1 MLVLQNAPTGDL
13 QIPGLTFSPVDWPS
27 TTAKFDLTLSLIETP
42 DGLAGAL
49 EYATDLFDRATMER
63 FVGHFANLLVHA
75 AENPEQS
82 LAELRLMGEA
92 EEQLLQV
99 DLNRAEQIY
108 ALPTIV
114 PDLFAQQVERTPEKL
129 AVVGVREALT
139 YRELAERS
147 TALARQLQKAGVR
160 IDQRVGLLADPEPSV
175 LLGMLGILQ
184 SGGGFVPLD
193 PRSPD
198 ERLAWLL
205 EDCDCQVLVTQRRH
219 LERVSAIAP
228 SLQILCLEEIKGSG
242 EAPEPHREP
251 RSLAYIVYTSGST
264 GRPKGVPISHEN
276 LVPMLRWGCDYLGL
290 GEHSRVLQSLSYFFD
305 FGIFEQL
312 TTMLAGGT
320 LFFPGEAA
328 GDPAAF
334 AREIVRRGINTLHT
348 TPAFARELAAC
359 DLSLDSLEIVHLGGE
374 ALARSTVARIQ
385 EAAPH
390 ATVYNGYGP
399 TEATVN
405 SAIYEI
411 GPLTENSWP
420 VMPIGRRSADNAL
433 YILDS
438 AGRLVPFSVR
448 GELLVG
454 GIGVAR
460 GYLNRPDLT
469 AERFVPDPFG
479 SEPGGR
485 LYRTGDLVR
494 YLPSGDIEFL
504 GRIDQQVKVRGFR
517 IEPGEIEAALR
528 EHPAVRETVVI
539 ARPEPSGNLR
549 LIAYVVASG
558 MDSAELRAFLAQR
571 LPAHMVP
578 SAFVALAA
586 LPLTPNGKLDRK
598 ALPEPEQAE
607 AAEPQAGTAPRTPE
621 EEMLAGL
628 WAQLLGL
635 SSVGVDDN
643 FFALGGHSLL
653 AARLVARI
661 REALEIDLPLRALFE
676 APTVAG
682 LAARLATARRAE
694 AIPPLVPRE
703 RSGEVPL
710 SFAQERLW
718 IVDQL
723 SPGNAA
729 YNMPLAVR
737 LDGRLDAAVLAQ
749 SFAKIVRRH
758 ETLRTTFQTVA
769 GRPVQVIAPEA
780 GFVLP
785 RIDLVGL
792 PEEKR
797 AAEAQ
802 RLLAV
807 EAVRPFDLAQGPI
820 LRVLLLR
827 LSEQEHLCLV
837 NMHHIASD
845 GWSLGVLV
853 REVGALYTSFAE
865 GLASPLPPLP
875 VQYADF
881 TLWQREWL
889 QGEVLERQIEFWR
902 NTLAGAPTRLDLPT
916 DRPRPA
922 VASLAGAAV
931 PVALSADLTASLS
944 ALAQRRGATLFMTL
958 LAAFDALLH
967 RITSQED
974 LLVGSPVANR
984 GVTQIEG
991 LIGFFVNTLVLRA
1004 RPTADQPFTALLSEV
1019 RSAALAAYAHQDLPF
1034 ERLVDELAVGRS
1046 LDRNPLFQT
1055 LLAVQNAPVEALD
1068 LPGLTLSPVE
1078 AETATA
1084 KFDLSLALGTSAQG
1098 LAGAIEYATDLFDAA
1113 TVHRFAGWFAR
1124 LLAGAVA
1131 DPEQPLREL
1140 PLLTPSEL
1148 QQTLTAWNDTA
1159 TAYPREATI
1168 HALFAEQA
1176 ALRPTSVALVGDSA
1190 ELSYKDLDVAANRL
1204 AHHLRALGVG
1214 PEVLTAVCLERSL
1227 EAVIT
1232 LLAVL
1237 KAGGAFVPLDP
1248 TYPADRLAFMLADTA
1263 APVLVTEER
1272 LLSRLP
1278 IPEGLRV
1285 VCLDRED
1292 EAIAQRAANDP
1303 GVEVSPDGLAY
1314 VMYTSGSTGRPKGVA
1329 VSHRNVVRL
1338 VRETHFADLSASQ
1351 VFLQLAPLSFDA
1363 STLEIWGPLAN
1374 GGRLAVL
1381 PAGQPTL
1388 AELGAAIE
1396 RFGVTTLWLTA
1407 GLFHQMA
1414 EAEPQSL
1421 RRLSQLLAGGDVL
1434 QAQAIR
1440 RLLAEPGGPVLIN
1453 GYGPTEGTTFT
1464 CCHPMTDPQQ
1474 IPNSVPI
1481 GRPIA
1486 NTRIF
1491 LLDRSATPVPVGVPG
1506 ELYAAGD
1513 GLARGYLN
1521 RPELTA
1527 EKFVPAPTVCGEA
1540 PGARLYRTGD
1550 LARFLPD
1557 GTVEFMGRID
1567 QQVKIR
1573 GFRIEPEE
1581 IQAVLSRHP
1590 QVREALVIVRAE
1602 GDDKRLIGYLIP
1614 AGDEVP
1620 TSAELRDFLRD
1631 QLPEYMIP
1639 SAFVALQAWPLTPN
1653 SKIDRAA
1660 LPAPERTGAADRIA
1674 PRDVLEHEL
1683 ARLWEDVLGV
1693 GPIGIRDDFFALGGH
1708 SLLAVRLMAQV
1719 EEQLGRSLPLT
1730 ALFTAGTVEG
1740 MAALLREESAPESAS
1755 NIIPLQPRGT
1765 RPPFFWVHPAGGDVL
1780 CYAMLSRY
1788 LGDDQ
1793 PLYGIQARGFARDEE
1808 RPNSLEEMAALY
1820 IDEIRLRQPEGPY
1833 FLGGWSL
1840 GGPVAFEMA
1849 RQLRALGETV
1859 GLLAILDG
1867 APFLETARPEESDV
1881 DYLLDI
1887 AAYVGNFWGRA
1898 PEVSPERLATLDP
1911 DGQIAY
1917 VAEGLAAVDFLPPGT
1932 GERQLRR
1939 VLAVYR
1945 ANVTALRAYQ
1955 AGFYPDGLT
1964 LLRAEERPDAP
1975 GLLSRDD
1982 LGWRDL
1988 TGGPVEILTVPGNHL
2003 SLLAEPNVH
2012 VLAAHLR
2019 ACLERAQ
2026 TTASVPLLQSP

>member
-1 MLVLQNAPTGDL
+1 VVPIGRRSADNALYILDSAGRLVPFGVRGELLVGGIGVARGYLNRPDLTAERFVPDPFGPEPGGRLYRTGDLVRYLPSGDIEFLGRIDQQVKVRGFRIEPGEIEAALREHPAVREAAVIARPEPSGNLQLIAYVVAAGIETAELRTFLAQSLPAHMVPAAFVALDALPLTPNGKLDRKALPEPERTGEEATVAAAPRTPTEELVAGLWSQLLEIPHVGIFDSFFTLGGHSLLGARLVSRLRQSLGIELPLRALFEEPTVAGLAERIDALQGSRTIEPPLLPTGVTEAPLSFAQERLWFLDRLEPDSASYNIPAVLRLTGDLDVGTIQRCFREIVRRHGALRTTFTEIDGMPRQVVAPDASVPLPVIDLAGLPETDRDREAAHRIAHEVGRSFDLAQGPLLRLHLLRNGVNDHILIANFHHIASDGWSIGVLVREATALYQAFVQGLPSPLPELPIQYVDFALWQRRWLDGAVLESQLDFWRGELAGAPALLELPTDRPRPAVQTYRGATLGVSLPAEASAAVHTLAQRIGATPFMVLLAAFQTLLHRWSGADDVLVGSPIANRSRVETEGLIGIFVNTVVFPLRLQGGESFLAALDRVRTTTLAGQDHQDLPFELLVDALEVERSLAHSPLFQTMLVLQNAPAGDL

-27 TTAKFDLTLSLIETP
+27 TTAKFDLTLSLVETP
-42 DGLAGAL
+42 EGFAGAL
-49 EYATDLFDRATMER
+49 EYASDLFDHSTMER
-63 FVGHFANLLVHA
+63 FAGHFANLLTHA
-75 AENPEQS
+75 AENPEQP
-82 LAELRLMGEA
+82 LAELRLMGAA
-92 EEQLLQV
+92 EEQLLRV
-99 DLNRAEQIY
+99 DLNLAEQTY
-108 ALPTIV
+108 ALPV
-114 PDLFAQQVERTPEKL
+114 VVHDLFAEQVERTPDKP
-129 AVVGVREALT
+129 AVVGSQAAMT

-147 TALARQLQKAGVR
+147 TALAGQLQKAGVR
-160 IDQRVGLLADPEPSV
+160 IDQRVGLLADAEPSV

-219 LERVSAIAP
+219 LERMSTIAP
-228 SLQILCLEEIKGSG
+228 SLQIFCLDEIEGSG
-242 EAPEPHREP
+242 EALEPHREP

-276 LVPMLRWGCDYLGL
+276 LVPMLRWGCEYLGL

-312 TTMLAGGT
+312 TTVLAGGT
-320 LFFPGEAA
+320 LYFPGEAA

-348 TPAFARELAAC
+348 TPAFARELAAG
-359 DLSLDSLEIVHLGGE
+359 DQTLNSLEIVHLGGE

-385 EAAPH
+385 AVAPQ

-411 GPLTENSWP
+411 GPIGRIGPIGLTTDSAWP

-438 AGRLVPFSVR
+438 AGRLVPFGVR

-454 GIGVAR
+454 GIGVTR

-494 YLPSGDIEFL
+494 YLPGGDIEFL

-558 MDSAELRAFLAQR
+558 ADNTEMRAFLAQR

-598 ALPEPEQAE
+598 ALPEPEQAAVE
-607 AAEPQAGTAPRTPE
+607 HQAGTAPRTPE

-703 RSGEVPL
+703 RSGEAPL

-723 SPGNAA
+723 APGNAA

-737 LDGRLDAAVLAQ
+737 LDGRLDAAALAQ
-749 SFAKIVRRH
+749 SFAEIVRRH

-769 GRPVQVIAPEA
+769 GRPVQVIASEA
-780 GFVLP
+780 RFVLP
-785 RIDLVGL
+785 RIDLAGL
-792 PEEKR
+792 PGEKR

-820 LRVLLLR
+820 VRVLLLR
-827 LSEQEHLCLV
+827 ASEQEHLCLV
-837 NMHHIASD
+837 NLHHIASD

-853 REVGALYTSFAE
+853 REVGALYMAFTE
-865 GLASPLPPLP
+865 GLGSPLPPLP

-889 QGEVLERQIEFWR
+889 QGEVLERQIDFWR

-931 PVALSADLTASLS
+931 PLALSADLASALTE
-944 ALAQRRGATLFMTL
+944 LAQRQGATLFMTL

-967 RITSQED
+967 RITGQED

-1004 RPTADQPFTALLSEV
+1004 RPTAEQRFTDLLSEV

-1046 LDRNPLFQT
+1046 LDRNPLFQA

-1084 KFDLSLALGTSAQG
+1084 KFDISLALGMSNQG
-1098 LAGAIEYATDLFDAA
+1098 LTGAIEYATDLFDAA
-1113 TVHRFAGWFAR
+1113 TVRRFAGWFAR

-1140 PLLTPSEL
+1140 PLLTSGEM
-1148 QQTLTAWNDTA
+1148 QQILTAWNDT
-1159 TAYPREATI
+1159 TTLYPREATI

-1176 ALRPTSVALVGDSA
+1176 ALRPTAIALVGDA
-1190 ELSYKDLDVAANRL
+1190 AALSYRDLDVAANRL

-1237 KAGGAFVPLDP
+1237 KAGGAFVQLDH
-1248 TYPADRLAFMLADTA
+1248 T
-1263 APVLVTEER
+1263 
-1272 LLSRLP
+1272 
-1278 IPEGLRV
+1278 
-1285 VCLDRED
+1285 
-1292 EAIAQRAANDP
+1292 
-1303 GVEVSPDGLAY
+1303 
-1314 VMYTSGSTGRPKGVA
+1314 
-1329 VSHRNVVRL
+1329 
-1338 VRETHFADLSASQ
+1338 
-1351 VFLQLAPLSFDA
+1351 
-1363 STLEIWGPLAN
+1363 
-1374 GGRLAVL
+1374 
-1381 PAGQPTL
+1381 
-1388 AELGAAIE
+1388 
-1396 RFGVTTLWLTA
+1396 
-1407 GLFHQMA
+1407 
-1414 EAEPQSL
+1414 
-1421 RRLSQLLAGGDVL
+1421 
-1434 QAQAIR
+1434 
-1440 RLLAEPGGPVLIN
+1440 
-1453 GYGPTEGTTFT
+1453 
-1464 CCHPMTDPQQ
+1464 
-1474 IPNSVPI
+1474 
-1481 GRPIA
+1481 
-1486 NTRIF
+1486 
-1491 LLDRSATPVPVGVPG
+1491 
-1506 ELYAAGD
+1506 
-1513 GLARGYLN
+1513 
-1521 RPELTA
+1521 
-1527 EKFVPAPTVCGEA
+1527 
-1540 PGARLYRTGD
+1540 
-1550 LARFLPD
+1550 
-1557 GTVEFMGRID
+1557 
-1567 QQVKIR
+1567 
-1573 GFRIEPEE
+1573 
-1581 IQAVLSRHP
+1581 
-1590 QVREALVIVRAE
+1590 
-1602 GDDKRLIGYLIP
+1602 
-1614 AGDEVP
+1614 
-1620 TSAELRDFLRD
+1620 
-1631 QLPEYMIP
+1631 
-1639 SAFVALQAWPLTPN
+1639 
-1653 SKIDRAA
+1653 
-1660 LPAPERTGAADRIA
+1660 
-1674 PRDVLEHEL
+1674 
-1683 ARLWEDVLGV
+1683 
-1693 GPIGIRDDFFALGGH
+1693 
-1708 SLLAVRLMAQV
+1708 
-1719 EEQLGRSLPLT
+1719 
-1730 ALFTAGTVEG
+1730 
-1740 MAALLREESAPESAS
+1740 
-1755 NIIPLQPRGT
+1755 
-1765 RPPFFWVHPAGGDVL
+1765 
-1780 CYAMLSRY
+1780 
-1788 LGDDQ
+1788 
-1793 PLYGIQARGFARDEE
+1793 
-1808 RPNSLEEMAALY
+1808 
-1820 IDEIRLRQPEGPY
+1820 
-1833 FLGGWSL
+1833 
-1840 GGPVAFEMA
+1840 
-1849 RQLRALGETV
+1849 
-1859 GLLAILDG
+1859 
-1867 APFLETARPEESDV
+1867 
-1881 DYLLDI
+1881 
-1887 AAYVGNFWGRA
+1887 
-1898 PEVSPERLATLDP
+1898 
-1911 DGQIAY
+1911 
-1917 VAEGLAAVDFLPPGT
+1917 
-1932 GERQLRR
+1932 
-1939 VLAVYR
+1939 
-1945 ANVTALRAYQ
+1945 
-1955 AGFYPDGLT
+1955 
-1964 LLRAEERPDAP
+1964 
-1975 GLLSRDD
+1975 
-1982 LGWRDL
+1982 
-1988 TGGPVEILTVPGNHL
+1988 
-2003 SLLAEPNVH
+2003 
-2012 VLAAHLR
+2012 
-2019 ACLERAQ
+2019 
-2026 TTASVPLLQSP
+2026 